1 MVAQNTGKYE
11 KPSSFGSP
19 QALIGGIKLK
29 PHSTNIVME
38 TTRKMA
44 RSFGDALISVWSTRR
59 PLRNERASSLPERPR
74 HRSWFKLTPSKPRPP
89 PLWLSKNHS
98 KRFKSARISERQEN

>member
-1 MVAQNTGKYE
+1 MVAQNAGKYE

-59 PLRNERASSLPERPR
+59 PLRNERALAYQSLRDIV
-74 HRSWFKLTPSKPRPP
+74 
-89 PLWLSKNHS
+89 
-98 KRFKSARISERQEN
+98 AA